1 MILALQASVL
11 LATFYA
17 GFLAGQ
23 IVATKRATKMI
34 DETVIRQKQFKNK

>member
-23 IVATKRATKMI
+23 TVATKKAT
-34 DETVIRQKQFKNK
+34 ETVKGTVIKQKQTIK